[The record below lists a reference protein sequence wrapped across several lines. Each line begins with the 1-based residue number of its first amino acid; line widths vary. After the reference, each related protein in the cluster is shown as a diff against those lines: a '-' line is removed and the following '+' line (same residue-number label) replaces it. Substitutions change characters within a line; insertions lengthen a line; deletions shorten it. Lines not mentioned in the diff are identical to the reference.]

1 MEKLFTKA
9 EDLAESIKEYIN
21 LRIAS
26 IKLSTAEK
34 TATVVANIIAGSVAA
49 IVMLLFVVFASV
61 ALALGLGI
69 WLDNSWAGFLIVA
82 GLYLLFGIIVWTAR
96 GKLIKL
102 PVMNALIQQLFT
114 HNDNDDERD

>member
-9 EDLAESIKEYIN
+9 EDLADSIKEYIN

-49 IVMLLFVVFASV
+49 MVMLLFVVFASV
-61 ALALGLGI
+61 ALAIGLGI
-69 WLDNSWAGFLIVA
+69 WLGNSWVGFLIVA
-82 GLYLLFGIIVWTAR
+82 GLYLLFGIIVWAAR

-114 HNDNDDERD
+114 HNDNDDETD